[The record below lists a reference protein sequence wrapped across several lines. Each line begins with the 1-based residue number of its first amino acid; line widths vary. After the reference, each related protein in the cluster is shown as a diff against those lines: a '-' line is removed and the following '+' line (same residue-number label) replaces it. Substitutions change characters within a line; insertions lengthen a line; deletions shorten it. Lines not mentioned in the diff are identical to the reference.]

1 MLDRIFLFLIILHI
15 FSSLFGGDLFNA
27 DKDSKIY
34 FLSSEV
40 GVEGDNLVAYKN
52 ATALYKNKYVRADTI
67 IYNQKK
73 RYIEFFGD
81 VSLVERGL
89 YFFVG
94 DYAKIFLDGNST
106 IRNMFLYHKPRHIW
120 LYSKESKSTDK
131 EYILKDTFLSSCRS
145 EDPDWGFYID
155 EGTYDKESQFF
166 ELYNVILYATDIP
179 VLYLPYINFSTS
191 RKRKSGLLVPELGF
205 STTDGFL
212 FAQPFYY
219 VPNDWSDFEIIPQVR
234 VEKGAGI
241 YVTYRFSD
249 SINSKGSITTGYFR
263 EKLSYFQKYNLAH
276 RDEYGFQFKYK
287 SDSVLKNFND
297 KIFLDLNYLND
308 IAYLYLKEYKQNS
321 SNMTNL
327 IESKMNY
334 LFSKNNHS
342 LGFYNSY
349 VIDTSENSNDKTLQ
363 TLPQIQYHYGLS
375 SIFDNFLYSF
385 NYNYKNLARK
395 IGPTAN
401 QHELTAPLTFYWSFF
416 DEFLGFKITEN
427 LYLSY
432 MKFSNTTQYQ
442 DEDNFYFRH
451 YHQIELFTD
460 VAKKY
465 KNGMFHSMNFG
476 VNIILPDIERKYG
489 FYTPEFSN
497 NLGNCKIGDPNLC
510 EFQREEKIDSTLE
523 LKFSQYLHNSSGQE
537 IFFHKIFQP
546 VIVEG
551 GRIVDFDTLNN
562 ELKYRFNTDLS
573 FYNNFDFSFKK
584 NRLMKLSSTLEY
596 KKKDYKFDLSHFKQ
610 KDEKNISDNLEFIS
624 TSISLKLNDK
634 YSLFGHY
641 AYNILDN
648 SKRSWGIGYD
658 MRKRCWNY
666 TIHYKEEY
674 RPVLTQD
681 GANSDKEKM
690 LYFLIELY
698 PLGGFEYEVR

>member
-1 MLDRIFLFLIILHI
+1 MQNRIFLFLIILQF
-15 FSSLFGGDLFNA
+15 FSSLFGETLFNKNI
-27 DKDSKIY
+27 DDQIY

-40 GVEGDNLVAYKN
+40 GIEGDNIIAYKD
-52 ATALYKNKYVRADTI
+52 ATALYKNKYMRADTI
-67 IYNQKK
+67 VYNQKK

-131 EYILKDTFLSSCRS
+131 KYILKDTFLSSCRS
-145 EDPDWGFYID
+145 EDPDWGFYIA
-155 EGTYDKESQFF
+155 EGSYDKEDQFF
-166 ELYNVILYATDIP
+166 ELYNVILYASDIP
-179 VLYLPYINFSTS
+179 VLYLPYLNFSTN
-191 RKRKSGLLVPELGF
+191 RQRKSGLLVPEFAF
-205 STTDGFL
+205 STTEGFV

-219 VPNDWSDFEIIPQVR
+219 VPNDWSDFEITPQVR
-234 VEKGAGI
+234 GERGAGL
-241 YVTYRFSD
+241 YLTYRFAD
-249 SINSKGSITTGYFR
+249 SVNSKGSISTGYFR
-263 EKLSYFQKYNLAH
+263 ENSSYFDKYNLAH
-276 RDEYGFQFKYK
+276 RDEFGFQVKYK
-287 SDSVLKNFND
+287 SASVFQNVKD
-297 KIFLDLNYLND
+297 TVFLDLNYLND
-308 IAYLYLKEYKQNS
+308 IAYLYLKKYKQNS
-321 SNMTNL
+321 SDMTNL
-327 IESKMNY
+327 IESKFNY

-342 LGFYNSY
+342 LGIYNSY
-349 VIDTSENSNDKTLQ
+349 IIDTSESSNDETLQ

-375 SIFDNFLYSF
+375 TIFDNLLYSF
-385 NYNYKNLARK
+385 NYNYKNLSRK
-395 IGPTAN
+395 KGATAN
-401 QHELTAPLTFYWSFF
+401 QHELTTPLTFYWSFF
-416 DEFLGFKITEN
+416 DEFLGFKVTEN

-432 MKFSNTTQYQ
+432 IKFANTLQYQ
-442 DEDNFYFRH
+442 NEDNFYFRH

-460 VAKKY
+460 IAKKY
-465 KNGMFHSMNFG
+465 KNGMFHSINFG
-476 VNIILPDIERKYG
+476 VNLILPDIERKSG
-489 FYTPEFSN
+489 FYTPEVTD
-497 NLGNCKIGDPNLC
+497 NLNNCKIGDVC

-523 LKFSQYLHNSSGQE
+523 LKFSQYLHNSSGDE

-551 GRIVDFDTLNN
+551 GKIVRLDVLDN
-562 ELKYRFNTDLS
+562 EFKYRFTKNLS
-573 FYNNFDFSFKK
+573 FYNNLAFSFKE
-584 NRLMKLSSTLEY
+584 NQLTKLSSTLEY
-596 KKKDYKFDLSHFKQ
+596 QKRDYQFDISHFKQ
-610 KDEKNISDNLEFIS
+610 KDRDNIIDNLEFVS
-624 TSISLKLNDK
+624 TTASLKLNDK
-634 YSLFGHY
+634 YSIFGHY

-658 MRKRCWNY
+658 MKKRCWNY
-666 TIHYKEEY
+666 KLHYKEEY